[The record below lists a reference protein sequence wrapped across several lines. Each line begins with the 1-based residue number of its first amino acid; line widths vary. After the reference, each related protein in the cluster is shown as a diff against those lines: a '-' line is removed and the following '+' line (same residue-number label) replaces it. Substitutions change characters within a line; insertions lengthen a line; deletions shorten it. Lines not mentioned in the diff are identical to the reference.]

1 MMQMK
6 LRLPYIY
13 LLLGAI
19 LFCSPAYAAQ
29 QKKKTTGKDKS
40 GQVYTTDRRR
50 VHDIHHIAVWGGVGY
65 SGLVNNYPA
74 ATSGLGY
81 NGDFSNRFI
90 GGGGGLIGFG
100 YEYKYKHFLLS
111 VGPEF
116 RIFSSL
122 DKMTF
127 QSPYIETKL
136 QDYGQYKYYQFN
148 ETLNEQQAIGQLMLP
163 VMFGGTFDKVYFKAG
178 AKVGYT
184 LLRNYT
190 QTGLLSTTIADPL
203 AMDNWEEMPRHGLIN
218 NGEYE
223 SHGKNPF
230 GLDIALSA
238 EVGINLDQFMKKDW
252 QKDNEKRDRPIRMRV
267 AAFLDYGLWN
277 INVHTN
283 APFAVAGRDD
293 IASTSLHQSEWAT
306 SRLNSLLVGVK
317 FTALLQMNKEKV
329 LKKEKPLLIVYTED
343 AEKQTALS
351 GVTLS
356 VQQDG
361 SKRRPS
367 RKTTNNKGYA
377 TMRLAEGDYSIAAT
391 KAGYIPSPDN
401 RFEHLEDKDTM
412 VIPLTPVPVYTIYVR
427 NAKTEQFIASTVRFI
442 DVATGKTIQTATT
455 DSLKGMYRIALPMNA
470 TYKVHVEADNFLAQ
484 THQIASLSEVK
495 DVRLEPI
502 VKKRAIILNNLYFAT
517 NETTILPESEQV
529 LNDLYEMLSD
539 NPEVRIRII
548 GHTDAVGSD
557 KDNQVLSERRA
568 NSVRQAMLDRGI
580 NAERIEA
587 IGKGKSE
594 PIATN
599 DTEEGRQKNRRV
611 EFVIL

>member
-19 LFCSPAYAAQ
+19 LFCAPTYAAQ

-184 LLRNYT
+184 LLGNYT
-190 QTGLLSTTIADPL
+190 QRGLLSTTIADPL

-223 SHGKNPF
+223 SRGKNPF

-277 INVHTN
+277 MNVHTN

-329 LKKEKPLLIVYTED
+329 LKKAKPLLIVYTED

-377 TMRLAEGDYSIAAT
+377 TMRLAEGDYTIAAT

-427 NAKTEQFIASTVRFI
+427 NAKTEQFIASTLRFI
-442 DVATGKTIQTATT
+442 NVASDKTIQTGTT
-455 DSLKGMYRIALPMNA
+455 DSIKGMYRIALPMDG

-495 DVRLEPI
+495 EVRLEPI

-517 NETTILPESEQV
+517 NETTILPESEQA

-548 GHTDAVGSD
+548 GHTDAIGSD
-557 KDNQVLSERRA
+557 KDNQVLSEGRA

-580 NAERIEA
+580 DADRIEA
-587 IGKGKSE
+587 VGKGKSE

>member
-1 MMQMK
+1 ME
-6 LRLPYIY
+6 LRLLSIY
-13 LLLGAI
+13 LLLGAT
-19 LFCSPAYAAQ
+19 LLSSPAYAAQ
-29 QKKKTTGKDKS
+29 QKKKTFGNDKS
-40 GQVYTTDRRR
+40 GQAYTTNPRR
-50 VHDIHHIAVWGGVGY
+50 VHDIHHITVWGGAGY

-81 NGDFSNRFI
+81 TGGFSNQFI

-127 QSPYIETKL
+127 QAPYIETEL
-136 QDYGQYKYYQFN
+136 QDYGQFKYYQFEN
-148 ETLNEQQAIGQLMLP
+148 TLNEQQTIGQLMMP
-163 VMFGGTFDKVYFKAG
+163 VMFGGTFDKIYFKAG
-178 AKVGYT
+178 VKVGYT

-190 QTGLLSTTIADPL
+190 QTGSLSTTIADPL
-203 AMDNWEEMPRHGLIN
+203 AMDHWEEMPRHGLIN

-223 SHGKNPF
+223 VRGKNPF

-238 EVGINLDQFMKKDW
+238 EVGVNIDQLMKKDW
-252 QKDNEKRDRPIRMRV
+252 QKDNETRDRPIRMRV

-277 INVHTN
+277 MNEHTA
-283 APFAVAGRDD
+283 APFAVAGRND
-293 IASTSLHQSEWAT
+293 IVSTSLHQSEWAT
-306 SRLNSLLVGVK
+306 SRLSSLLVGVK
-317 FTALLQMNKEKV
+317 FTALLQMNKEKL

-343 AEKQTALS
+343 AEKQTSLS

-356 VQQDG
+356 VQQEG
-361 SKRRPS
+361 SNRRPS

-377 TMRLAEGDYSIAAT
+377 TMRLAEGNYLIAAT
-391 KAGYIPSPDN
+391 KTGYIPSQDN
-401 RFEHLEDKDTM
+401 QIEHLEDQDTLR
-412 VIPLTPVPVYTIYVR
+412 IPMTPVPVYTIYVR
-427 NAKTEQFIASTVRFI
+427 NAKTEHFVASTLYFI

-455 DSLKGMYRIALPMNA
+455 DSIKGMYRIALPMNA

-484 THQIASLSEVK
+484 TCQVASLSEVK
-495 DVRLEPI
+495 EVRLEPI

-517 NETTILPESEQV
+517 NETTILPESEQA
-529 LNDLYEMLSD
+529 LDDLYEMLID
-539 NPEVRIRII
+539 NPTVRIRII

-557 KDNQVLSERRA
+557 RDNQVLSEGRA

-580 NAERIEA
+580 NANRIEA
-587 IGKGKSE
+587 VGKGKTE

-599 DTEEGRQKNRRV
+599 DTEEGRAKNRRV

>member
-1 MMQMK
+1 MK
-6 LRLPYIY
+6 LRLLSIY
-13 LLLGAI
+13 LLLGAV
-19 LFCSPAYAAQ
+19 LLCSPLYAAQ
-29 QKKKTTGKDKS
+29 QKKKTSGKDKS
-40 GQVYTTDRRR
+40 GQAYTTNPRR

-81 NGDFSNRFI
+81 TGGFSNRFI

-127 QSPYIETKL
+127 QSPYIETEL
-136 QDYGQYKYYQFN
+136 QDYGQFKYYQFEN
-148 ETLNEQQAIGQLMLP
+148 TLNEQQTIGQLVLP

-190 QTGLLSTTIADPL
+190 QTGLLSTTVADPL

-223 SHGKNPF
+223 ARGKNPF

-238 EVGINLDQFMKKDW
+238 EVGINIDQLMNKDW

-277 INVHTN
+277 MNVHTA

-293 IASTSLHQSEWAT
+293 IVSTSLHQSEWAV

-329 LKKEKPLLIVYTED
+329 LKKERPLLIVYTED
-343 AEKQTALS
+343 AEKQTLLS

-356 VQQDG
+356 VQQEG

-377 TMRLAEGDYSIAAT
+377 TMRLAEGNYTVAAT
-391 KAGYIPSPDN
+391 KTGYIPSQDN
-401 RFEHLEDKDTM
+401 QIEHLEDKDTLR
-412 VIPLTPVPVYTIYVR
+412 IPMTPVPVYTVYVR
-427 NAKTEQFIASTVRFI
+427 NAKTEQFVASTLRFI

-455 DSLKGMYRIALPMNA
+455 DSVKGMYRIALPMNA

-484 THQIASLSEVK
+484 TCQVTSLSEVK
-495 DVRLEPI
+495 EVRLEPI

-517 NETTILPESEQV
+517 NETAILPESEQA
-529 LNDLYEMLSD
+529 LNDLYEMLTD
-539 NPEVRIRII
+539 NPAVHIRII

-557 KDNQVLSERRA
+557 RDNQVLSEGRA

-580 NAERIEA
+580 DADRIEA
-587 IGKGKSE
+587 VGKGKTE